1 MQAFHLTKP
10 QAAQLREIVSHYTSE
25 RVVSWKHRDKD
36 WLWLR
41 VLSQIVVAGNA
52 APGETL
58 LNSPAVKERLAFARL
73 RRLRPRQRRH
83 LLHCVL
89 QAIGTRYV
97 GKKTPN
103 RKVDAAV
110 HNFSA
115 LDKAGGPR
123 QFFKQ
128 VAALPT
134 EKERI
139 QFLNNRKTLQY
150 YGKKGARDTLIE
162 LGLAKR
168 CLALDARILGLLKKV
183 GVEVKRGSLGR
194 NYEKI
199 EDELIEKVAEPSGLS
214 GGQLDRIL
222 FRNYGDVMV
231 RLLCP

>member
-1 MQAFHLTKP
+1 MA
-10 QAAQLREIVSHYTSE
+10 SHYTPA

-41 VLSQIVVAGNA
+41 VLCQIVVAGNA

-58 LNSPAVKERLAFARL
+58 MNSPAVKERLAFARL

-97 GKKTPN
+97 GEKTPN

-110 HNFSA
+110 HNFRA
-115 LDKAGGPR
+115 LDEAGGPR
-123 QFFKQ
+123 QFFER

-139 QFLNNRKTLQY
+139 QFLNNRKTLQF

-162 LGLAKR
+162 LGLAKW
-168 CLALDARILGLLKKV
+168 CLALDGRILGLLKKV
-183 GVEVKRGSLGR
+183 GARVPRSIDKH
-194 NYEKI
+194 YEEI
-199 EDELIEKVAEPSGLS
+199 ETELIDRVAKPCGLS
-214 GGQLDRIL
+214 GGKLDRIL
-222 FRNYGDVMV
+222 FQNYGDIMV
-231 RLLCP
+231 RLLRH